1 MVLFRG
7 QIYVIFLVFFGI
19 KHTKIKKNFRTF
31 TSNLVSMDENNSNGD
46 RLVVLRS
53 YDNPLQAQIAKS
65 VLDSAAIFCV
75 LHDDYMSSIYSSG
88 AFPVRLMVR
97 EQDLESAESLLLI
110 EH

>member
-7 QIYVIFLVFFGI
+7 QIYVIFLVFFGLKRAEI
-19 KHTKIKKNFRTF
+19 KFFFRTF

-75 LHDDYMSSIYSSG
+75 LHDDYMSSIYPAG